1 MTVSAGDW
9 RESVAK
15 RSRIAGREK
24 NDPGWNQDCAAVLS
38 LVVLC
43 IDVFAAEF
51 AGSLCILLD
60 TLNVE
65 LFEGIQNPVA
75 VNQSPVLGSGFHSDV

>member
-60 TLNVE
+60 TLIAIGE
-65 LFEGIQNPVA
+65 LRFQPDGLREAEG
-75 VNQSPVLGSGFHSDV
+75 